1 VKCIRHPNACAP
13 KYVNKFRITN
23 ARRRVEFGFFFY
35 LLLTGNAHK
44 LHFILG
50 SICVAVYATVC
61 VRVSVC

>member
-1 VKCIRHPNACAP
+1 M
-13 KYVNKFRITN
+13 
-23 ARRRVEFGFFFY
+23 RVGELSLGFFSY